1 MMKKPN
7 VVDCNGDV
15 INASELRYIINYAR
29 IKIPLGFSLSCKSKH
44 MLLWKNI
51 ICYVKD

>member
-51 ICYVKD
+51 IFYIKD